1 MLLGGGGGGGS
12 ITAAVKAVKMER
24 YLSAVPVM
32 ASPPPPNSNSNAA
45 VGNGEEEAFE
55 LQLKEMRPL
64 APSFQHGPVCTAVD
78 GCALCGEA
86 ALRVCVCVCIAVRPC
101 LASTLPVSACLQRD
115 HVITRSLV
123 PLTLVVSAQP
133 TASPPNT
140 VCLSERARI
149 VGV

>member
-1 MLLGGGGGGGS
+1 MLAVGGGGGGGS

-32 ASPPPPNSNSNAA
+32 ASPPPPNSNAA

-86 ALRVCVCVCIAVRPC
+86 ALRVCVYRR
-101 LASTLPVSACLQRD
+101 SPVSRFDTLFPRASKE
-115 HVITRSLV
+115 IMSLHG
-123 PLTLVVSAQP
+123 LWSLW
-133 TASPPNT
+133 
-140 VCLSERARI
+140 LL
-149 VGV
+149 